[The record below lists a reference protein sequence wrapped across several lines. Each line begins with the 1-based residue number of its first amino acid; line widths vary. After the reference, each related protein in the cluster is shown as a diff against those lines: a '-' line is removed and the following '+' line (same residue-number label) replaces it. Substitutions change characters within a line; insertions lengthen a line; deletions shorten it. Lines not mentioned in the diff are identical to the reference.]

1 MTIVIAIVVALVLV
15 FLAFSFLKGVIK
27 LGTVA
32 IVVMLLAIVAH
43 KAGAF

>member
-1 MTIVIAIVVALVLV
+1 MTIVIAIVVALVLA

-32 IVVMLLAIVAH
+32 ILVIMFAFIAH
-43 KAGAF
+43 RAGAF